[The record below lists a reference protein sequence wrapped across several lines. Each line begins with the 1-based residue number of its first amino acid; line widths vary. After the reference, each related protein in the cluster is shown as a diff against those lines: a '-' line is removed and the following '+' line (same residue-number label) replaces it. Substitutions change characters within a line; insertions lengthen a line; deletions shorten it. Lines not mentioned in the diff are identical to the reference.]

1 MSKLLVIIATCLLL
15 YAPSRP
21 CAGQADTA
29 KPAAESLLLSPG
41 DLISVSVFDVP
52 ELEKHV
58 RITDGGAITL
68 PLVGEM
74 TLAGLSPA
82 QAEHKVRAALAAGR
96 FIRNAQVNIGVDQY
110 ATADIAVSGQVQHP
124 GSYPSTIPRNLMD
137 ILSMAGGLTPAADT
151 HVTVQRRGVHGE
163 TLQASLV
170 NDPTIALRNSVLVY
184 PGDLVIVPK
193 AGIVYVLGDVVHPG
207 GYVMAN
213 DAQLTLMQAVSLA
226 AGTTK
231 TASEAHA
238 RLLRNSADG
247 PVELPVCLKCV
258 EKGTQPDIELKAEDV
273 VYIPYSTTKNIM
285 LGASSIL
292 SSTGGAAIY
301 AVH

>member
-1 MSKLLVIIATCLLL
+1 MSKLLIAAFAFLLL
-15 YAPSRP
+15 SWPSYF
-21 CAGQADTA
+21 CLGQV
-29 KPAAESLLLSPG
+29 KPAKLTAESLLLSPG

-58 RITDGGAITL
+58 RITDRGSITL

-74 TLAGLSPA
+74 TVAGLTPA
-82 QAEHKVRAALAAGR
+82 EAEHKVRDALASGR

-110 ATADIAVSGQVQHP
+110 AAADIAVSGQVQHP

-151 HVTVQRRGVHGE
+151 HVTVQRRGAHGE

-170 NDPTIALRNSVLVY
+170 NDPSAAMKNSLLVY

-207 GYVMAN
+207 GYVMVN
-213 DAQLTLMQAVSLA
+213 DAQLTLMQAISLA

-238 RLLRNSADG
+238 RLLRNSVSG
-247 PVELPVCLKCV
+247 PVEIPVCLKCL
-258 EKGTQPDIELKAEDV
+258 EKGTEPDIELKAEDV

-292 SSTGGAAIY
+292 SSTGGAAVY

>member
-1 MSKLLVIIATCLLL
+1 MSKVILVVFVGLLL
-15 YAPSRP
+15 CSSFPFAIAQVGTVKLPI
-21 CAGQADTA
+21 
-29 KPAAESLLLSPG
+29 ESLLLSPG

-58 RITDGGAITL
+58 RITDRGSITL

-74 TLAGLSPA
+74 TVAGLSPA
-82 QAEHKVRAALAAGR
+82 QAEHTVGAALASGR

-110 ATADIAVSGQVQHP
+110 ASANVAVSGQVQHP
-124 GSYPSTIPRNLMD
+124 GSYPSTIPRNVMD

-151 HVTVQRRGVHGE
+151 HVTIQRRGVNGK

-170 NDPTIALRNSVLVY
+170 NDPFVSLKNSLLVY

-207 GYVMAN
+207 GYVMAD
-213 DAQLTLMQAVSLA
+213 DAQLTLMQAISLA

-238 RLLRNSADG
+238 RLLRNAREG
-247 PVELPVCLKCV
+247 PVEIPVCLKCL
-258 EKGTQPDIELKAEDV
+258 EKGTEPDIELKAEDV

-301 AVH
+301 AAK

>member
-1 MSKLLVIIATCLLL
+1 MPKLFTIALASLLWCMPFPL
-15 YAPSRP
+15 W
-21 CAGQADTA
+21 AGEEHAA
-29 KPAAESLLLSPG
+29 IPPAESLLLTAG

-58 RITDGGAITL
+58 RITDHGSITL

-74 TLAGLSPA
+74 LVAGLTPA
-82 QAEHKVRAALAAGR
+82 QAERSVSLALASGH

-110 ATADIAVSGQVQHP
+110 AAANVAVSGQVQHP
-124 GSYPSTIPRNLMD
+124 GSYPMTVPRNLMD
-137 ILSMAGGLTPAADT
+137 VLSMAGGLTPAADVN
-151 HVTVQRRGVHGE
+151 VTVQRRGIRGA

-170 NDPTIALRNSVLVY
+170 NLPSEALKNTLLVY

-207 GYVMAN
+207 GYVMVN
-213 DAQLTLMQAVSLA
+213 DARLTLMQAIALA

-238 RLLRNSADG
+238 RLLRTSTEG
-247 PVELPVCLKCV
+247 PVEIPVCLKCL
-258 EKGTQPDIELKAEDV
+258 EKGTGTDVELRAEDI

-285 LGASSIL
+285 LGASAIL

-301 AVH
+301 AAH